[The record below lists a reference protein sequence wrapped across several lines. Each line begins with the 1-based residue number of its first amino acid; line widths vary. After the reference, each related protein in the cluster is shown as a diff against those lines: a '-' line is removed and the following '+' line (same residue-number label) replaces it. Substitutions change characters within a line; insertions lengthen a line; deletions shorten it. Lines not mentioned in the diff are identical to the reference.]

1 MKTSWENVQKTLQFY
16 AERFRS
22 RMDAEHGK

>member
-1 MKTSWENVQKTLQFY
+1 VTHVTGDAIKQCY

-22 RMDAEHGK
+22 RML